1 MKKADLELDD
11 VLEAHLEAEMRRYFP
26 ALADF
31 WVGSNDADC
40 LTLNFDLNGTSLEL
54 WQTKDNMG
62 DSDAEWFVFESFDT
76 GRVLTLPFPGE
87 TE

>member
-26 ALADF
+26 ALTNF
-31 WVGSNDADC
+31 WVGANDADC
-40 LTLNFDLNGTSLEL
+40 LTLNFDLNGSSLEF
-54 WQTKDNMG
+54 WQTEENMG
-62 DSDAEWFVFESFDT
+62 DSDAEWFVFEGFNGD
-76 GRVLTLPFPGE
+76 VELILPFPGE